1 MQDYLEIPYDELAEL
16 NLEAKAKRA
25 SHSTSADDIREER
38 IRYLTDENGIK
49 AITVCF
55 SDLEGRLHML
65 DYDKKFL
72 LNSVDNLTFDGS
84 SIRGFSAISESDLRL
99 AIDWEAFYW
108 LPADIWGPGKV
119 MAFAEVR
126 EDDGSPYVADMRSQL
141 KHYLAG
147 LQEDGGYTVNVA
159 NEIEGFLFK
168 GRNAEQHYAET
179 GEFEVVTHG
188 GYYYSLPADPLR
200 LFIDSVAA
208 VQRALGFENEKDH
221 PEVAPSQFEINYSY
235 SDALIAADQV
245 QLYKLVAR
253 QVAYLSGNTASFL
266 PKPMVGVNGSGMH
279 TNISIA
285 KDGVNIFYDADG
297 KDKLSQEGWNF
308 INGVLSNAH
317 DVCLVLNPSV
327 NSYRRL
333 DPNYEAPN
341 EIKASA
347 IDRSSM
353 VRIPLGNSRSAR
365 VEVRSVA
372 PDANP
377 YLLFNTLIKT
387 GLSGG
392 GNSDVTPGGILPD
405 NIYDAIQDF
414 SSSDFIK
421 DILGE
426 SVQQRFTD
434 LKLRSADRCPRKLGS
449 LIKQSEVKFHHEVT
463 TQYLWSQF

>member
-1 MQDYLEIPYDELAEL
+1 MQDYLEMSYEELEEK
-16 NLEAKAKRA
+16 NLEAKARRA
-25 SHSTSADDIREER
+25 SHSVSADDIREER
-38 IRYLTDENGIK
+38 IRYLTDENRIK

-99 AIDWEAFYW
+99 SIDWEAFYW

-119 MAFAEVR
+119 LVFAEVR

-147 LQEDGGYTVNVA
+147 LLEDGGYTVNIA
-159 NEIEGFLFK
+159 NEIEGFLFE
-168 GRNAEQHYAET
+168 GRNAEQAYAET
-179 GEFEVVTHG
+179 GKFNVVTHG
-188 GYYYSLPADPLR
+188 GYYHSLPADPLR
-200 LFIDSVAA
+200 LFIDSVSAI
-208 VQRALGFENEKDH
+208 QRSLGFQNEKDH

-279 TNISIA
+279 TNISLA

-297 KDKLSQEGWNF
+297 KDKLSQDGWNF
-308 INGVLSNAH
+308 INGVLAH
-317 DVCLVLNPSV
+317 ANDICLVLNASV

-387 GLSGG
+387 GLSGKG
-392 GNSDVTPGGILPD
+392 DSDVPSGGILPD

-414 SSSDFIK
+414 SSSEFIK
-421 DILGE
+421 EILGE
-426 SVQQRFTD
+426 SVQERFTD
-434 LKLRSADRCPRKLGS
+434 LKLTTANRSPRVLGS
-449 LIKQSEVKFHHEVT
+449 LIKQSEIQFHHDVS